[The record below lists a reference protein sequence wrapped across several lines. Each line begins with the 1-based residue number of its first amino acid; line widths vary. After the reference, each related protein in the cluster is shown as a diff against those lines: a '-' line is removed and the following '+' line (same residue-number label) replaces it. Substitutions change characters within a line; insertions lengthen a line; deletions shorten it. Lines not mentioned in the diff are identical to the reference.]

1 MSDTHS
7 QTQAPFSQLNLAP
20 QITRHLSDLGYQN
33 MTEVQAQTLPAAL
46 TGKDILAQAK
56 TGSGKT
62 ASFAL
67 PMIKKLNAKF
77 FAIQGLVLCPTRELA
92 AQVAEECRK
101 LARYRD
107 NIKVIQL
114 SGGVSIGPQIGSLKH
129 GGHIVVGTPGRICDH
144 LRKGTLV
151 LDHIQTFVLDEA
163 DRMLDMGF
171 AEDIAQVSNQLPK
184 QKQTLLFSAT
194 FPDSVEKIAAQYLRQ
209 PEIVRLID
217 KKRHINIDQA
227 FVTVQKIGKSAMIPR
242 LLNQLQANQAVVFC
256 NTKQSTHEIT
266 AELRRLG
273 FSALGLHGDLDQKD
287 RDRILTRFKQA
298 SLSILVAT
306 DVAARGLDVSD
317 LPLVINADLPRD
329 PDVYTHRIGRT
340 GRAGKSG
347 LAVSLYS
354 DKESYKLEMIAE
366 VMNCGI
372 DKLVQQDFTE
382 PDWQVDDASIS
393 DNIEATP
400 WVTLALAAGK
410 KNKLRAGDILG
421 AITKGQKI
429 PGDQVGTI
437 TIMDFV
443 SYVAINRPVANQVI
457 KHLEKTPVKGQRI
470 KVRKA

>member
-1 MSDTHS
+1 MSDS
-7 QTQAPFSQLNLAP
+7 QAKQPFSQLDIPP
-20 QITRHLSDLGYQN
+20 QITRHLSGLGYQT
-33 MTEVQAQTLPAAL
+33 MTEVQAKTLPSAL
-46 TGKDILAQAK
+46 TGQDILAQAK

-67 PMIKKLNAKF
+67 PMIKKLNPKF

-151 LDHIQTFVLDEA
+151 LDQIQTFVLDEA

-171 AEDIAQVSNQLPK
+171 ADDIAQVNQSLPR

-194 FPDSVEKIAAQYLRQ
+194 FPNSIEQIAKQYLYQ
-209 PEIVRLID
+209 PQIVRLVD
-217 KKRHINIDQA
+217 EKRHVNIEQA
-227 FVTVQKIGKSAMIPR
+227 FIPLANMAKSAMIPR
-242 LLNQLQANQAVVFC
+242 LLNQLQAQQAVVFC
-256 NTKQSTHEIT
+256 NTKHSTHEIT

-354 DKESYKLEMIAE
+354 DKEQYKLEMIAE
-366 VMNCGI
+366 VMESSLEQLTQKKN
-372 DKLVQQDFTE
+372 VE
-382 PDWQVDDASIS
+382 VDWQLDDASIS
-393 DNIEATP
+393 DNIEPTE

-421 AITKGQKI
+421 SITKGQAI
-429 PGDQVGTI
+429 QGNQAGTI
-437 TIMDFV
+437 TITDFV
-443 SYVAINRPVANQVI
+443 SYVAINRLAANQVI

>member
-1 MSDTHS
+1 MSDS
-7 QTQAPFSQLNLAP
+7 QAKQPFSQLDIPP
-20 QITRHLSDLGYQN
+20 QITRHLSGLGYQT
-33 MTEVQAQTLPAAL
+33 MTEVQAKTLPSAL
-46 TGKDILAQAK
+46 TGQDILAQAK

-67 PMIKKLNAKF
+67 PMIKKLNPKF

-151 LDHIQTFVLDEA
+151 LDQIQTFVLDEA

-171 AEDIAQVSNQLPK
+171 ADDIAQVNQSLPR

-194 FPDSVEKIAAQYLRQ
+194 FPNSIEQIAEQYLYQ
-209 PEIVRLID
+209 PQIVRLVD
-217 KKRHINIDQA
+217 EKRHVNIEQA
-227 FVTVQKIGKSAMIPR
+227 FIPLANMAKSAMIPR
-242 LLNQLQANQAVVFC
+242 LLNQLQAQQAVVFC
-256 NTKQSTHEIT
+256 NTKHSTHEIT

-354 DKESYKLEMIAE
+354 DKEQYKLEMIAE
-366 VMNCGI
+366 VMESSLEQLTQKKN
-372 DKLVQQDFTE
+372 VE
-382 PDWQVDDASIS
+382 VDWQLDDASIS
-393 DNIEATP
+393 DNIEPTE

-421 AITKGQKI
+421 AITKGQAI
-429 PGDQVGTI
+429 QGNQVGTI
-437 TIMDFV
+437 TITDFV